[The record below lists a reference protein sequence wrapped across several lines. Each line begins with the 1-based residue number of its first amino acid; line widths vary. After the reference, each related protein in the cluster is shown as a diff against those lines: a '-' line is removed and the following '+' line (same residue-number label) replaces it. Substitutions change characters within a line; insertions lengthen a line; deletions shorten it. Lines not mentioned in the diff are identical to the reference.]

1 MTAFLLELGTEELP
15 ASFVCDSTQQWQ
27 RLIPATL
34 AEQFLTN
41 DSINVYATPRRLAV
55 LVTGLPLQQLDREE
69 EVKGP
74 PASSAFKDGKPTKA
88 AEGFAKKQGVEIEA
102 LEVRATDKGDFVF
115 VLKKIPGRRTADI
128 LAELVPLWI
137 NKLEGKR
144 FMRWADGDLKFPR
157 PIRSLVALLDDTVLP
172 ITLVS
177 GSDTVKSDRISQGH
191 RVLYTPPTPPLAKGG
206 TLIPTPPQTQGGT
219 LIPTP
224 PQTQGETLIPT
235 PTQTQGETLIPTPTQ
250 TQGETLILTKGGTGG
265 VSIPQ
270 AEDYVQCLR
279 AAYVEVNRQQRK
291 NQIQAQVEAAATK
304 QGGYA
309 DISDDLLEEVTDLV
323 EWPNAVVGKFD
334 DEFLILPPE
343 VITTIIV
350 TNQRYFPILKNPQY
364 PELLPYFITI
374 SNGDPAKSAIIA
386 AGNERVVRARLADG
400 QFFYKADLAKPLE
413 DYLPKLETV
422 TFQEDL
428 GTVRAKVDRLC
439 KIANLLVNQLQ
450 IPETEQAD
458 VARAALLCKADLVT
472 QMVYEL
478 PEMQGIMG
486 QKYALASGESEAVA
500 TAIFEHYLPKGAGDN
515 LPQTLTGQIVG
526 ISDKLDTLVSIFGLG
541 MLPTGSSDPFAL
553 RRAANAIINI
563 IWAAQL
569 PVNLHKLL
577 AQVVAEFTAI
587 RPETSPEL
595 LSQLS
600 EFFIQRIRTLLE
612 EEKNVDYDL
621 VNAVL
626 GEKDPEYTERALRN
640 LLDTLERTLFLQ
652 QIRNDNTLDK
662 IYETVNR
669 STRLAA
675 QGDLDKIELEPKKA
689 VKPELFQKSSEQ
701 AFYDAVVQLVPQTQL
716 SKQTRNYQQLVDS
729 LTEIAPT
736 VSNFFD
742 GPESVLVMDSDPE
755 IKRNRL
761 NLLGLL
767 RNHARVLADFGAIV
781 NRS

>member
-1 MTAFLLELGTEELP
+1 MANFLLELGTEELP
-15 ASFVCDSTQQWQ
+15 ASFVKSSAEQWQ
-27 RLIPATL
+27 RLVPASL
-34 AEQFLTN
+34 AEESLTN

-55 LVTGLPLQQLDREE
+55 LVKGLPVQQLDREE

-88 AEGFAKKQGVEIEA
+88 AEGFAKKQGVEIDA

-115 VLKKIPGRRTADI
+115 VLKKIPGRMSADI
-128 LAELVPLWI
+128 LAELVPQWI

-157 PIRSLVALLDDTVLP
+157 PIRSMVALLDDTVLP

-177 GSDTVKSDRISQGH
+177 GSDTVNSDRISQGH
-191 RVLYTPPTPPLAKGG
+191 RVLYTPPTPPLGKGE
-206 TLIPTPPQTQGGT
+206 TSLPTPPLG
-219 LIPTP
+219 
-224 PQTQGETLIPT
+224 
-235 PTQTQGETLIPTPTQ
+235 
-250 TQGETLILTKGGTGG
+250 KGGTGG

-270 AEDYVQCLR
+270 AEDYVECLR
-279 AAYVEVNRQQRK
+279 AACVEVDRTQRK
-291 NQIQAQVEAAATK
+291 TQIKAQVEAAATK

-309 DISDDLLEEVTDLV
+309 DITEDLLEEVTDLV

-334 DEFLILPPE
+334 EEFLILPPE

-350 TNQRYFPILKNPQY
+350 TNQRYFPILKSPDF

-374 SNGDPAKSAIIA
+374 SNGDPAKAAIIA

-400 QFFYKADLAKPLE
+400 QFFYKADLVKPLE
-413 DYLPKLETV
+413 DYLPKLEKV

-439 KIANLLVNQLQ
+439 KIASLITNQLQ
-450 IPETEQAD
+450 ITAEEQAYI
-458 VARAALLCKADLVT
+458 ARAALLCKADLVT

-486 QKYALASGESEAVA
+486 QKYALASGEPEAVA

-515 LPQTLTGQIVG
+515 LPQTLTGQVVAIA
-526 ISDKLDTLVSIFGLG
+526 DKLDTLVSIFGLG

-553 RRAANAIINI
+553 RRAANAITNI
-563 IWAAQL
+563 IWAAEL
-569 PVNLHKLL
+569 PVNLYKLL
-577 AQVVAEFTAI
+577 AEVVAEFTAT
-587 RPETSPEL
+587 RPETPPEL
-595 LSQLS
+595 LDQLY
-600 EFFIQRIRTLLE
+600 EFFLQRIRTLLQ

-626 GEKDPEYTERALRN
+626 GENDPEYTERALRD
-640 LLDTLERTLFLQ
+640 LLDALERALFLQ
-652 QIRNDNTLDK
+652 QIRNNQTLDL

-675 QGDLDKIELEPKKA
+675 QGDLDKVELEPKTA

-701 AFYDAVVQLVPQTQL
+701 AFYDAVVQLVPQTLL
-716 SKQTRNYQQLVDS
+716 SKQTRDYQQLVDS

-755 IKRNRL
+755 IKQNRL

-781 NRS
+781 KS

>member
-1 MTAFLLELGTEELP
+1 MANFLLELGTEELP
-15 ASFVCDSTQQWQ
+15 ASFVRSSAQQWQ
-27 RLIPATL
+27 RLVPATL
-34 AEQFLTN
+34 AEQSLTN
-41 DSINVYATPRRLAV
+41 ESINVYATPRRLAV
-55 LVTGLPLQQLDREE
+55 LVKGLPVQQLDREE

-88 AEGFAKKQGVEIEA
+88 AEGFAKKQGVEIDA

-115 VLKKIPGRRTADI
+115 VLKKIPGRKTADI
-128 LAELVPLWI
+128 LAELVPQWI

-157 PIRSLVALLDDTVLP
+157 PIRSMVALLDDTVLP

-191 RVLYTPPTPPLAKGG
+191 RVLHTPPTPPLD
-206 TLIPTPPQTQGGT
+206 
-219 LIPTP
+219 
-224 PQTQGETLIPT
+224 
-235 PTQTQGETLIPTPTQ
+235 
-250 TQGETLILTKGGTGG
+250 KGGTGG

-270 AEDYVQCLR
+270 AEDYVECLR
-279 AAYVEVNRQQRK
+279 AACVEVDRTQRK
-291 NQIQAQVEAAATK
+291 TQIKAQVEAAATK

-309 DISDDLLEEVTDLV
+309 DITEELLEEVTDLV

-334 DEFLILPPE
+334 EEFLILPPE

-350 TNQRYFPILKNPQY
+350 TNQRYFPILKSLDN

-374 SNGDPAKSAIIA
+374 SNGSPAKSAIIA

-439 KIANLLVNQLQ
+439 KIASLIVNQLQ
-450 IPETEQAD
+450 ITEEEQAD

-500 TAIFEHYLPKGAGDN
+500 TAIFEHYLPRGAGDK
-515 LPQTLTGQIVG
+515 LPQTLTGQVVG
-526 ISDKLDTLVSIFGLG
+526 IADKLDTLVSIFGLG

-553 RRAANAIINI
+553 RRAANAITNI

-569 PVNLHKLL
+569 PVNLHQLL
-577 AQVVAEFTAI
+577 AEVVAEFTAA
-587 RPETSPEL
+587 RPETPGEL
-595 LSQLS
+595 LDQLY
-600 EFFIQRIRTLLE
+600 EFFLQRIRTLLQ

-626 GEKDPEYTERALRN
+626 GENDPEYTERALRDM
-640 LLDTLERTLFLQ
+640 LDALERALFLQ
-652 QIRNDNTLDK
+652 QIRNNQTLDL

-675 QGDLDKIELEPKKA
+675 QGSLDKIELEPKTA

-755 IKRNRL
+755 IKQNRL

-781 NRS
+781 NRF

>member
-1 MTAFLLELGTEELP
+1 MAAFLLELGTEELP

-69 EVKGP
+69 EIKGP

-102 LEVRATDKGDFVF
+102 LEVRPTDKGDFVF

-128 LAELVPLWI
+128 LAELVPVWI

-157 PIRSLVALLDDTVLP
+157 PIRSLVALLDDNVLP

-191 RVLYTPPTPPLAKGG
+191 RVLYTPPTPALTQGETSTPTPPLAKGETSTPTA
-206 TLIPTPPQTQGGT
+206 TLAQGETSIPTATLTQGETSMIPTPP
-219 LIPTP
+219 
-224 PQTQGETLIPT
+224 
-235 PTQTQGETLIPTPTQ
+235 
-250 TQGETLILTKGGTGG
+250 LTKGGTGG

-270 AEDYVQCLR
+270 AEDYVECLR
-279 AAYVEVNRQQRK
+279 AAYVEVDRQQRK

-413 DYLPKLETV
+413 EYLPKLETV

-439 KIANLLVNQLQ
+439 KIASLLVNQLQ
-450 IPETEQAD
+450 LPETEQAD

-563 IWAAQL
+563 IWTAQL

-577 AQVVAEFTAI
+577 AQVVAEFTDI
-587 RPETSPEL
+587 RPQTNPEL

-600 EFFIQRIRTLLE
+600 EFFLQRIRTLLE

-626 GEKDPEYTERALRN
+626 GENDPEYTERALRD
-640 LLDTLERTLFLQ
+640 LLDTLERSLFLQ

-675 QGDLDKIELEPKKA
+675 QGELDKIQLEPKTA

-701 AFYDAVVQLVPQTQL
+701 AFYDAVVQLVPQTKL
-716 SKQTRNYQQLVDS
+716 SKQTRNYQLLVDS
-729 LTEIAPT
+729 LTQIAPT

>member
-1 MTAFLLELGTEELP
+1 MANFLLELGTEELP
-15 ASFVCDSTQQWQ
+15 ASFVASSAQQWQ
-27 RLIPATL
+27 RLVPATL
-34 AEQFLTN
+34 SEQFLTN
-41 DSINVYATPRRLAV
+41 KSIHVYATPRRLAV
-55 LVTGLPLQQLDREE
+55 LVKGLPLQQLDREE

-74 PASSAFKDGKPTKA
+74 PATAAFKDGKPTKA
-88 AEGFAKKQGVEIEA
+88 AEGFAKKQGVEIDA

-115 VLKKIPGRRTADI
+115 VLKKIPGRMSADI

-137 NKLEGKR
+137 SKLEGKR

-157 PIRSLVALLDDTVLP
+157 PIRSIVALLDDTVLQ

-177 GSDTVKSDRISQGH
+177 GSDTIKSDRISQAH
-191 RVLYTPPTPPLAKGG
+191 RVLHPS
-206 TLIPTPPQTQGGT
+206 Q
-219 LIPTP
+219 
-224 PQTQGETLIPT
+224 
-235 PTQTQGETLIPTPTQ
+235 
-250 TQGETLILTKGGTGG
+250 

-270 AEDYVQCLR
+270 AEDYVECLR
-279 AAYVEVNRQQRK
+279 AACVEVDRTQRK
-291 NQIQAQVEAAATK
+291 TQIQAQVEAAATK

-309 DISDDLLEEVTDLV
+309 DITEDLLEEVTDLV

-343 VITTIIV
+343 VITAIIV
-350 TNQRYFPILKNPQY
+350 TNQRYFPILKSPDF

-439 KIANLLVNQLQ
+439 KIASLIANQLQ
-450 IPETEQAD
+450 ITAEEQAYI
-458 VARAALLCKADLVT
+458 ARAALLCKADLVT

-500 TAIFEHYLPKGAGDN
+500 TGIFEHYLPKGAGDN

-526 ISDKLDTLVSIFGLG
+526 IADKLDTLVSIFGLG

-553 RRAANAIINI
+553 RRAANAIVNI

-569 PVNLHKLL
+569 PVNLHQLL
-577 AQVVAEFTAI
+577 AEVVAEFTAI

-595 LSQLS
+595 QSQLS
-600 EFFIQRIRTLLE
+600 EFFLQRIRTLLQ
-612 EEKNVDYDL
+612 EEKNIDYDL

-626 GEKDPEYTERALRN
+626 GENDPEYTERALRD
-640 LLDTLERTLFLQ
+640 LLDALERALFLQ

-675 QGDLDKIELEPKKA
+675 QGDLDKIELEPKTA
-689 VKPELFQKSSEQ
+689 VKPELFQKSSEP
-701 AFYDAVVQLVPQTQL
+701 AFYDALVQLVPQTQL
-716 SKQTRNYQQLVDS
+716 SKQTRNYQLLVDS

-742 GPESVLVMDSDPE
+742 GPDSVLVMDADAE

-761 NLLGLL
+761 SLLGLL

-781 NRS
+781 KS

>member
-1 MTAFLLELGTEELP
+1 MANFLLELGTEELP
-15 ASFVCDSTQQWQ
+15 ASFVRSSAQQWQ
-27 RLIPATL
+27 RLVPATL
-34 AEQFLTN
+34 AEQSLTN

-55 LVTGLPLQQLDREE
+55 VVKGLPVQQLDREE

-88 AEGFAKKQGVEIEA
+88 AEGFAKKQGVEIDA

-115 VLKKIPGRRTADI
+115 VLKKIPGRMTADI
-128 LAELVPLWI
+128 LAELVPQWI

-157 PIRSLVALLDDTVLP
+157 PIRWMVALLDDTVLP

-191 RVLYTPPTPPLAKGG
+191 RVLHTPPTPPLD
-206 TLIPTPPQTQGGT
+206 
-219 LIPTP
+219 
-224 PQTQGETLIPT
+224 
-235 PTQTQGETLIPTPTQ
+235 
-250 TQGETLILTKGGTGG
+250 KGGTGG

-270 AEDYVQCLR
+270 AEDYVECLR
-279 AAYVEVNRQQRK
+279 AACVEVDRTQRK
-291 NQIQAQVEAAATK
+291 TQIKAQVEAAATK

-309 DISDDLLEEVTDLV
+309 DITEDLLGEVTDLV

-334 DEFLILPPE
+334 EEFLILPPE

-350 TNQRYFPILKNPQY
+350 TNQRYFPILKSPDY

-374 SNGDPAKSAIIA
+374 SNGSPAKSAIIA

-439 KIANLLVNQLQ
+439 KIASLIVNQLQ
-450 IPETEQAD
+450 IAEEEQAD
-458 VARAALLCKADLVT
+458 IARAALLCKADLVT

-500 TAIFEHYLPKGAGDN
+500 TAIFEHYLPRGAGDN
-515 LPQTLTGQIVG
+515 LPQTLTGQVVG
-526 ISDKLDTLVSIFGLG
+526 IADKLDTLVSIFGLG

-553 RRAANAIINI
+553 RRAANAITNI

-569 PVNLHKLL
+569 PINLHQLL
-577 AQVVAEFTAI
+577 AEVVAEFTAA
-587 RPETSPEL
+587 RPETPGEL
-595 LSQLS
+595 LDQLY
-600 EFFIQRIRTLLE
+600 EFFLQRIRTLLQ

-626 GEKDPEYTERALRN
+626 GENDPEYTERALRD
-640 LLDTLERTLFLQ
+640 LLDALERALFLQ
-652 QIRNDNTLDK
+652 QIRNNQTLDL

-675 QGDLDKIELEPKKA
+675 QGDLDKIELEPKTA

-716 SKQTRNYQQLVDS
+716 CKQTRNYQQLVDS

-755 IKRNRL
+755 IKQNRL

-781 NRS
+781 NRF

>member
-1 MTAFLLELGTEELP
+1 MANFLLELGTEELP
-15 ASFVCDSTQQWQ
+15 ASFVRSSAQQWQ
-27 RLIPATL
+27 RLVPATL
-34 AEQFLTN
+34 AEQSLTN

-55 LVTGLPLQQLDREE
+55 LVKGLPVQQLDREE

-88 AEGFAKKQGVEIEA
+88 AEGFAKKQGVEIDA

-115 VLKKIPGRRTADI
+115 VLKKIPGRKTADI
-128 LAELVPLWI
+128 LAELVPQWI

-157 PIRSLVALLDDTVLP
+157 PIRWMVALLDDTVLP

-177 GSDTVKSDRISQGH
+177 GSDTVNSDRISQGH
-191 RVLYTPPTPPLAKGG
+191 RVLHTPPTPPLG
-206 TLIPTPPQTQGGT
+206 
-219 LIPTP
+219 
-224 PQTQGETLIPT
+224 
-235 PTQTQGETLIPTPTQ
+235 
-250 TQGETLILTKGGTGG
+250 KGGTGG

-270 AEDYVQCLR
+270 AEDYVECLR
-279 AAYVEVNRQQRK
+279 AACVEVDRSQRK
-291 NQIQAQVEAAATK
+291 TQIKAQVEAAATK

-309 DISDDLLEEVTDLV
+309 DITEELLEEVTDLV

-334 DEFLILPPE
+334 EEFLILPPE

-350 TNQRYFPILKNPQY
+350 TNQRYFPILKSPDY

-374 SNGDPAKSAIIA
+374 SNGSPAKAAIIA

-439 KIANLLVNQLQ
+439 KIASLIVNQLQ
-450 IPETEQAD
+450 ITEEEQAD

-500 TAIFEHYLPKGAGDN
+500 TAIFEHYLPRGAGDK

-526 ISDKLDTLVSIFGLG
+526 IADKLDTLVSIFGLG

-553 RRAANAIINI
+553 RRAANAITNI

-569 PVNLHKLL
+569 PVNLHQLL
-577 AQVVAEFTAI
+577 AEVVAEFTAA
-587 RPETSPEL
+587 RSETPGEL
-595 LSQLS
+595 LDQL
-600 EFFIQRIRTLLE
+600 
-612 EEKNVDYDL
+612 
-621 VNAVL
+621 
-626 GEKDPEYTERALRN
+626 
-640 LLDTLERTLFLQ
+640 
-652 QIRNDNTLDK
+652 
-662 IYETVNR
+662 
-669 STRLAA
+669 
-675 QGDLDKIELEPKKA
+675 
-689 VKPELFQKSSEQ
+689 
-701 AFYDAVVQLVPQTQL
+701 
-716 SKQTRNYQQLVDS
+716 
-729 LTEIAPT
+729 
-736 VSNFFD
+736 
-742 GPESVLVMDSDPE
+742 
-755 IKRNRL
+755 
-761 NLLGLL
+761 
-767 RNHARVLADFGAIV
+767 
-781 NRS
+781 

>member
-1 MTAFLLELGTEELP
+1 MAAFLLELGTEELP
-15 ASFVCDSTQQWQ
+15 ASFVCDSAQQWQ
-27 RLIPATL
+27 RLVPATL
-34 AEQFLTN
+34 GEQFLTN
-41 DSINVYATPRRLAV
+41 ESIHVYATPRRLAV
-55 LVTGLPLQQLDREE
+55 LIKGLPVQQLDREE

-88 AEGFAKKQGVEIEA
+88 AEGFAKKQGVEIDA
-102 LEVRATDKGDFVF
+102 LEIRATDKGDFVF
-115 VLKKIPGRRTADI
+115 VLKKIPGRMSADI
-128 LAELVPLWI
+128 LTELVPLWI
-137 NKLEGKR
+137 SKLEGKR

-157 PIRSLVALLDDTVLP
+157 PIRSIVALLDDTVLP

-177 GSDTVKSDRISQGH
+177 GSDIVKSDRISQAH
-191 RVLYTPPTPPLAKGG
+191 RVLH
-206 TLIPTPPQTQGGT
+206 PQ
-219 LIPTP
+219 P
-224 PQTQGETLIPT
+224 
-235 PTQTQGETLIPTPTQ
+235 
-250 TQGETLILTKGGTGG
+250 
-265 VSIPQ
+265 VSISA
-270 AEDYVQCLR
+270 AESYVECLR
-279 AAYVEVNRQQRK
+279 AAYVEVDRTQRK
-291 NQIQAQVEAAATK
+291 TQIQAQVEAAATK
-304 QGGYA
+304 QGGFA
-309 DISDDLLEEVTDLV
+309 NIIDDLLEEVTDLV

-334 DEFLILPPE
+334 DEFLMLPPE

-350 TNQRYFPILKNPQY
+350 TNQRYFPILKSPDF

-428 GTVRAKVDRLC
+428 GTVREKVDRLC
-439 KIANLLVNQLQ
+439 KIASLIATQLQ
-450 IPETEQAD
+450 LTAEENLHI
-458 VARAALLCKADLVT
+458 ARAALLCKADLVT

-515 LPQTLTGQIVG
+515 LPETLTGQIVG

-553 RRAANAIINI
+553 RRAANAIVNI
-563 IWAAQL
+563 VWAAQL
-569 PVNLHKLL
+569 PVNLHQLL
-577 AQVVAEFTAI
+577 AESVAEFTVI
-587 RPETSPEL
+587 RPKTSREL

-600 EFFIQRIRTLLE
+600 EFFLQRIRTLLQ

-626 GEKDPEYTERALRN
+626 GENDPEYTERALRD
-640 LLDTLERTLFLQ
+640 LLDALERALFLQ
-652 QIRNDNTLDK
+652 QIRNNQTLDL

-675 QGDLDKIELEPKKA
+675 QGDLDKIELEPKTA

-701 AFYDAVVQLVPQTQL
+701 AFYDALVQLVPQTQL
-716 SKQTRNYQQLVDS
+716 SKQTRNYQLLVDS

-742 GPESVLVMDSDPE
+742 GPDSVLVMDADAG
-755 IKRNRL
+755 IKGNRL

-781 NRS
+781 NRF

>member
-1 MTAFLLELGTEELP
+1 MPNFLLELGTEELP
-15 ASFVCDSTQQWQ
+15 ASFVSGSAQQWQ
-27 RLIPATL
+27 RLVPATL
-34 AEQFLTN
+34 AEESLTN

-55 LVTGLPLQQLDREE
+55 LVKGLSVQQLDREE

-88 AEGFAKKQGVEIEA
+88 AEGFAKKQGVEIDA

-115 VLKKIPGRRTADI
+115 VLKQIPGRMTADI
-128 LAELVPLWI
+128 LTELVPQWI

-157 PIRSLVALLDDTVLP
+157 PIRSIVALFDDSVLP

-191 RVLYTPPTPPLAKGG
+191 RVLH
-206 TLIPTPPQTQGGT
+206 PQ
-219 LIPTP
+219 P
-224 PQTQGETLIPT
+224 
-235 PTQTQGETLIPTPTQ
+235 
-250 TQGETLILTKGGTGG
+250 

-270 AEDYVQCLR
+270 AEDYVECLR
-279 AAYVEVNRQQRK
+279 AACVEVDRTQRK
-291 NQIQAQVEAAATK
+291 NQIKAQVEAAATK

-309 DISDDLLEEVTDLV
+309 DITEDLLEEVTDLV

-334 DEFLILPPE
+334 EEFLILPPE

-350 TNQRYFPILKNPQY
+350 TNQRYFPILKSPDY

-374 SNGDPAKSAIIA
+374 SNGDPAKAAIIA

-400 QFFYKADLAKPLE
+400 QFFYKADLVKPLE
-413 DYLPKLETV
+413 DYLPKLATV

-439 KIANLLVNQLQ
+439 KIASLLATQLQ
-450 IPETEQAD
+450 ITDEQQAYI
-458 VARAALLCKADLVT
+458 ARAALLCKADLVT

-486 QKYALASGESEAVA
+486 QKYALASGESEEVA

-515 LPQTLTGQIVG
+515 LPQTLTGQIVA
-526 ISDKLDTLVSIFGLG
+526 IADKLDTLVSIFGLG
-541 MLPTGSSDPFAL
+541 MLPSGSSDPFAL

-569 PVNLHKLL
+569 PINLHQLL
-577 AQVVAEFTAI
+577 AEVVTEFTAA
-587 RPETSPEL
+587 RPQTSADL
-595 LSQLS
+595 LDQLY
-600 EFFIQRIRTLLE
+600 EFFLQRIRTLLQ

-626 GEKDPEYTERALRN
+626 GENDPEYTERALRD
-640 LLDTLERTLFLQ
+640 LLDALERALFLQ
-652 QIRNDNTLDK
+652 QIRNDNTLDL
-662 IYETVNR
+662 IYETINR

-675 QGDLDKIELEPKKA
+675 QGDLDKIELEPKTA

-701 AFYDAVVQLVPQTQL
+701 AFYDAVVQLVPQTLL

-755 IKRNRL
+755 IKQNRL

-781 NRS
+781 KG

>member
-1 MTAFLLELGTEELP
+1 MAAFLLELGTEELP
-15 ASFVCDSTQQWQ
+15 ASFVTGSAQQWQ
-27 RLIPATL
+27 RLVPETL

-41 DSINVYATPRRLAV
+41 DSIHVYATPRRLAV
-55 LVTGLPLQQLDREE
+55 LIKGLPVQQLDREE

-88 AEGFAKKQGVEIEA
+88 AEGFAKKQGVEIDA

-115 VLKKIPGRRTADI
+115 VLKKIPGRQTADI

-137 NKLEGKR
+137 SKLEGKR
-144 FMRWADGDLKFPR
+144 FMRWADGELKFPR
-157 PIRSLVALLDDTVLP
+157 PIRSIVALLDDTVLP
-172 ITLVS
+172 ITLVN

-191 RVLYTPPTPPLAKGG
+191 RVLHTPPTPPLAKGG
-206 TLIPTPPQTQGGT
+206 TLPTPPLAKEGT
-219 LIPTP
+219 LPTP
-224 PQTQGETLIPT
+224 PLS
-235 PTQTQGETLIPTPTQ
+235 
-250 TQGETLILTKGGTGG
+250 KGGTGG

-270 AEDYVQCLR
+270 AEGYVECLR
-279 AAYVEVNRQQRK
+279 AAYVEVDRSQRK
-291 NQIQAQVEAAATK
+291 TQIKAQVESAATK

-350 TNQRYFPILKNPQY
+350 TNQRYFPILKNPKS

-439 KIANLLVNQLQ
+439 KIASLIVNQLQ
-450 IPETEQAD
+450 ITAEESLNI
-458 VARAALLCKADLVT
+458 ARAALLCKADLVT

-500 TAIFEHYLPKGAGDN
+500 TGIVEHYLPKGAGDK
-515 LPQTLTGQIVG
+515 LPQTITGQIVG
-526 ISDKLDTLVSIFGLG
+526 IADKLDTLVSIFGLG

-553 RRAANAIINI
+553 RRAANAIVNI

-569 PVNLHKLL
+569 PVNLHQLL
-577 AQVVAEFTAI
+577 AETVAEFTAL
-587 RPETSPEL
+587 RPETPVEL
-595 LSQLS
+595 LSQLYD
-600 EFFIQRIRTLLE
+600 FFLQRIRTLLQ
-612 EEKNVDYDL
+612 EEKHVDYDL

-626 GEKDPEYTERALRN
+626 GENDPEYTERALRD
-640 LLDTLERTLFLQ
+640 LLDALERALFLQ
-652 QIRNDNTLDK
+652 QIRNNHTLDL

-689 VKPELFQKSSEQ
+689 VKPELFQKTSEQ
-701 AFYDAVVQLVPQTQL
+701 AFYDAVVQLLPQTQL

-761 NLLGLL
+761 SLLGLL

-781 NRS
+781 NRF

>member
-1 MTAFLLELGTEELP
+1 MPNFLLELGTEELP
-15 ASFVCDSTQQWQ
+15 ASFVRSSAQQWQ
-27 RLIPATL
+27 RLVPATL
-34 AEQFLTN
+34 AEQSLTN

-55 LVTGLPLQQLDREE
+55 LVKGLPVQQLDREE

-74 PASSAFKDGKPTKA
+74 PAGSAFKDGKPTKA
-88 AEGFAKKQGVEIEA
+88 AEGFAKKQGVEIDA

-115 VLKKIPGRRTADI
+115 VLKKIPGRKTADI
-128 LAELVPLWI
+128 LAELVPQWI

-157 PIRSLVALLDDTVLP
+157 PIRWMVALLDDTVLP

-177 GSDTVKSDRISQGH
+177 GSDTVNSDRISQGH
-191 RVLYTPPTPPLAKGG
+191 RVLHTPPTPPLG
-206 TLIPTPPQTQGGT
+206 
-219 LIPTP
+219 
-224 PQTQGETLIPT
+224 
-235 PTQTQGETLIPTPTQ
+235 
-250 TQGETLILTKGGTGG
+250 KGGTGG

-270 AEDYVQCLR
+270 AEDYVECLR
-279 AAYVEVNRQQRK
+279 AACVEVDRSQRK
-291 NQIQAQVEAAATK
+291 TQIKAQVEAAATK

-309 DISDDLLEEVTDLV
+309 DITEELLEEVTDLV

-334 DEFLILPPE
+334 EEFLILPPE

-350 TNQRYFPILKNPQY
+350 TNQRYFPILKSPDY

-374 SNGDPAKSAIIA
+374 SNGSPAKSAIIA

-439 KIANLLVNQLQ
+439 KIASLIVNQLQ
-450 IPETEQAD
+450 ITEEEQAD

-500 TAIFEHYLPKGAGDN
+500 TAIFEHYLPRGAGDN

-526 ISDKLDTLVSIFGLG
+526 IADKLDTLVSIFGLG

-553 RRAANAIINI
+553 RRAANAITNI

-569 PVNLHKLL
+569 PVNLHQLL
-577 AQVVAEFTAI
+577 AEVVTEFTAA
-587 RPETSPEL
+587 RPETPGEL
-595 LSQLS
+595 LDQLY
-600 EFFIQRIRTLLE
+600 EFFLQRIRTLLQ

-626 GEKDPEYTERALRN
+626 GENDPEYTERALRD
-640 LLDTLERTLFLQ
+640 LLDALERALFLQ
-652 QIRNDNTLDK
+652 QIRNNQTLDL

-675 QGDLDKIELEPKKA
+675 QGDLDKIELEPKTA

-755 IKRNRL
+755 IKQNRL

-781 NRS
+781 NRF

>member
-1 MTAFLLELGTEELP
+1 MANFLLELGTEELP
-15 ASFVCDSTQQWQ
+15 ASFVKDSAQQWQ
-27 RLIPATL
+27 RLVPTTL
-34 AEQFLTN
+34 SEQFLTN
-41 DSINVYATPRRLAV
+41 ESIHVYATPRRLAV
-55 LVTGLPLQQLDREE
+55 LIKGLPVQQLDREE

-74 PASSAFKDGKPTKA
+74 PATAAFKDGKPTKA
-88 AEGFAKKQGVEIEA
+88 AEGFTKKQGVEIDA

-115 VLKKIPGRRTADI
+115 VLKKIPGRMSADI
-128 LAELVPLWI
+128 LAELVPMWI
-137 NKLEGKR
+137 SKLEGKR

-157 PIRSLVALLDDTVLP
+157 PIRSIVALLDDTVLP

-177 GSDTVKSDRISQGH
+177 GSDTVKSDRISQAH
-191 RVLYTPPTPPLAKGG
+191 RVLHPS
-206 TLIPTPPQTQGGT
+206 Q
-219 LIPTP
+219 
-224 PQTQGETLIPT
+224 
-235 PTQTQGETLIPTPTQ
+235 
-250 TQGETLILTKGGTGG
+250 

-270 AEDYVQCLR
+270 AEDYVECLR
-279 AAYVEVNRQQRK
+279 AACVEVDRTQRK
-291 NQIQAQVEAAATK
+291 TQIQAQVEAAATK

-309 DISDDLLEEVTDLV
+309 DITEDLLEEVTDLV

-334 DEFLILPPE
+334 DEFLMLPPE
-343 VITTIIV
+343 VITAIIV
-350 TNQRYFPILKNPQY
+350 TNQRYFPILKNPDF

-439 KIANLLVNQLQ
+439 KIASLIANQLQ
-450 IPETEQAD
+450 ITAEENLHI
-458 VARAALLCKADLVT
+458 ARAALLCKADLVT

-526 ISDKLDTLVSIFGLG
+526 IADKLDTLVSIFGLG

-553 RRAANAIINI
+553 RRAANAIVNI

-569 PVNLHKLL
+569 PVNLHQLL
-577 AQVVAEFTAI
+577 AEVVAEFTAI

-595 LSQLS
+595 QSQLC
-600 EFFIQRIRTLLE
+600 EFFLQRIRTLLQ
-612 EEKNVDYDL
+612 EEKNIDYDL

-626 GEKDPEYTERALRN
+626 GENDPEYTERALRD
-640 LLDTLERTLFLQ
+640 LLDALERALFLQ

-675 QGDLDKIELEPKKA
+675 QGDLDKVELEPKTA
-689 VKPELFQKSSEQ
+689 VKPELFQKSSEP
-701 AFYDAVVQLVPQTQL
+701 AFYDALVQLVPQTQL
-716 SKQTRNYQQLVDS
+716 SKQTRNYQLLVDS

-736 VSNFFD
+736 VGNFFD
-742 GPESVLVMDSDPE
+742 GPDSVLVMDADAE

-781 NRS
+781 KS

>member
-1 MTAFLLELGTEELP
+1 MANFLLELGTEELP
-15 ASFVCDSTQQWQ
+15 ASFVASSAQQWQ
-27 RLIPATL
+27 RLVPATL
-34 AEQFLTN
+34 SEQFLTN
-41 DSINVYATPRRLAV
+41 ESIYVYATPRRLAV
-55 LVTGLPLQQLDREE
+55 LVKGLPLQQLDREE

-74 PASSAFKDGKPTKA
+74 PATAAFKDGKPTKA
-88 AEGFAKKQGVEIEA
+88 AEGFAKKQGVEIDA

-115 VLKKIPGRRTADI
+115 VLKKIPGRMSADI

-137 NKLEGKR
+137 SKLEGKR

-157 PIRSLVALLDDTVLP
+157 PIRSIVALLDDTVLQ

-177 GSDTVKSDRISQGH
+177 GSDTIKSDRISQAH
-191 RVLYTPPTPPLAKGG
+191 RVLHPS
-206 TLIPTPPQTQGGT
+206 Q
-219 LIPTP
+219 
-224 PQTQGETLIPT
+224 
-235 PTQTQGETLIPTPTQ
+235 
-250 TQGETLILTKGGTGG
+250 

-270 AEDYVQCLR
+270 AEDYVECLR
-279 AAYVEVNRQQRK
+279 AACVEVDRTQRK
-291 NQIQAQVEAAATK
+291 TQIQAQVEAAATK

-309 DISDDLLEEVTDLV
+309 DITEDLLEEVTDLV

-343 VITTIIV
+343 VITAIIV
-350 TNQRYFPILKNPQY
+350 TNQRYFPILKSPNF

-439 KIANLLVNQLQ
+439 KIASLIANQLQ
-450 IPETEQAD
+450 ITAEEQAYI
-458 VARAALLCKADLVT
+458 ARAALLCKADLVT

-526 ISDKLDTLVSIFGLG
+526 IADKLDTLVSIFGLG

-553 RRAANAIINI
+553 RRAANAIVNI

-569 PVNLHKLL
+569 PVNLHQLL
-577 AQVVAEFTAI
+577 AEVVAEFTAI

-595 LSQLS
+595 QSQLS
-600 EFFIQRIRTLLE
+600 EFFLQRIRTLLQ
-612 EEKNVDYDL
+612 EEKNIDYDL

-626 GEKDPEYTERALRN
+626 GENDPEYTERALRD
-640 LLDTLERTLFLQ
+640 LLDALERALFLQ

-675 QGDLDKIELEPKKA
+675 QGDLDKIELEPKTA
-689 VKPELFQKSSEQ
+689 VKPELFQKSSEP
-701 AFYDAVVQLVPQTQL
+701 AFYDALVQLVPQTQL
-716 SKQTRNYQQLVDS
+716 SKQTRNYQLLVDS

-742 GPESVLVMDSDPE
+742 GPDSVLVMDADAE

-761 NLLGLL
+761 SLLGLL

-781 NRS
+781 KS

>member
-1 MTAFLLELGTEELP
+1 MTNFLLELGTEELP
-15 ASFVCDSTQQWQ
+15 ASFVRSSAQQWQ
-27 RLIPATL
+27 RLVPATL
-34 AEQFLTN
+34 AEQSLTN

-55 LVTGLPLQQLDREE
+55 LVKGLPVQQLDREE

-115 VLKKIPGRRTADI
+115 VLKKIPGRKTADI
-128 LAELVPLWI
+128 LAELVPQWI

-157 PIRSLVALLDDTVLP
+157 PIRWMVALLDDTVLP

-191 RVLYTPPTPPLAKGG
+191 RVLHTPPTPPLGNG
-206 TLIPTPPQTQGGT
+206 ETSLPTPS
-219 LIPTP
+219 LA
-224 PQTQGETLIPT
+224 
-235 PTQTQGETLIPTPTQ
+235 
-250 TQGETLILTKGGTGG
+250 KGGTGG

-270 AEDYVQCLR
+270 AEDYVECLR
-279 AAYVEVNRQQRK
+279 AACVEVDRSQRK
-291 NQIQAQVEAAATK
+291 TQIKAQVEAAATK

-309 DISDDLLEEVTDLV
+309 DITEELLEEVTDLV

-334 DEFLILPPE
+334 EEFLILPPE

-350 TNQRYFPILKNPQY
+350 TNQRYFPILKSPDY

-374 SNGDPAKSAIIA
+374 SNGSPAKSAIIA

-439 KIANLLVNQLQ
+439 KIASLIVNQLQ
-450 IPETEQAD
+450 ITEEEQAD

-500 TAIFEHYLPKGAGDN
+500 TAIFEHYLPRGAGDN
-515 LPQTLTGQIVG
+515 LPQTLTGQVVG
-526 ISDKLDTLVSIFGLG
+526 IADKLDTLVSIFGLG

-553 RRAANAIINI
+553 RRAANAITNI

-569 PVNLHKLL
+569 PVNLHQLL
-577 AQVVAEFTAI
+577 AEVVAEFTAA
-587 RPETSPEL
+587 RPETPREL
-595 LSQLS
+595 LDQLY
-600 EFFIQRIRTLLE
+600 EFFLQRIRTLLQ

-626 GEKDPEYTERALRN
+626 GENDPEYTERALRD
-640 LLDTLERTLFLQ
+640 LLDALERALFLQ
-652 QIRNDNTLDK
+652 QIRNNQTLDL

-675 QGDLDKIELEPKKA
+675 QGDLDKIELEPKTA

-755 IKRNRL
+755 IKQNRL

-781 NRS
+781 NRF

>member
-1 MTAFLLELGTEELP
+1 MPNFLLELGTEELP
-15 ASFVCDSTQQWQ
+15 ASFVASSAHQWE
-27 RLIPATL
+27 RLVPATL
-34 AEQFLTN
+34 AEQSLTN
-41 DSINVYATPRRLAV
+41 NSINVYATPRRLAV
-55 LVTGLPLQQLDREE
+55 LIEGLPVKQSDREE

-88 AEGFAKKQGVEIEA
+88 AAGFAKKQGVEIDA
-102 LEVRATDKGDFVF
+102 LSVRATDKGDFVF
-115 VLKKIPGRRTADI
+115 ALKQIPGRLSADI
-128 LAELVPLWI
+128 LVELVPQWI

-157 PIRSLVALLDDTVLP
+157 PIRSIVALLDDTVLP
-172 ITLVS
+172 IQLVS

-191 RVLYTPPTPPLAKGG
+191 RVLH
-206 TLIPTPPQTQGGT
+206 PQ
-219 LIPTP
+219 P
-224 PQTQGETLIPT
+224 
-235 PTQTQGETLIPTPTQ
+235 
-250 TQGETLILTKGGTGG
+250 

-270 AEDYVQCLR
+270 AEDYVGCLR
-279 AAYVEVNRQQRK
+279 AACVEVDRK
-291 NQIQAQVEAAATK
+291 GRKTQIQAQVEAAATT

-309 DISDDLLEEVTDLV
+309 DITEDLLEEVTDLV

-334 DEFLILPPE
+334 EEFLILPPE

-350 TNQRYFPILKNPQY
+350 TNQRYFPILKNPDY
-364 PELLPYFITI
+364 PELLPCFVTI
-374 SNGDPAKSAIIA
+374 SNGSPAASAIIA

-400 QFFYKADLAKPLE
+400 EFFYKADLVKPLE

-439 KIANLLVNQLQ
+439 KIASLIATQLQ
-450 IPETEQAD
+450 ITEEEQAC
-458 VARAALLCKADLVT
+458 VERAALLCKADLVT

-486 QKYALASGESEAVA
+486 QKYALASGEPEAVA
-500 TAIFEHYLPKGAGDN
+500 TAIFEHYLPKGAGDK

-526 ISDKLDTLVSIFGLG
+526 IADKLDTLVSIFGLG

-569 PVNLHKLL
+569 PINLHKII
-577 AQVVAEFTAI
+577 AEVGAEFTVT
-587 RPETSPEL
+587 RSETPGEL
-595 LSQLS
+595 LSQLY
-600 EFFIQRIRTLLE
+600 EFFLQRVRTLLQ
-612 EEKNVDYDL
+612 EEKHVDYDL

-626 GEKDPEYTERALRN
+626 GENDPEYTERALRD
-640 LLDTLERTLFLQ
+640 LLDALERALFLQ
-652 QIRNDNTLDK
+652 QIRNDKRLDL

-675 QGDLDKIELEPKKA
+675 QGDLDKTQLEPKTA

-701 AFYDAVVQLVPQTQL
+701 AFYDAVVQLVPQTEL
-716 SKQTRNYQQLVDS
+716 SKQTRNYQQLVES

-742 GPESVLVMDSDPE
+742 GPESVLVMDSDEE

-781 NRS
+781 KS

>member
-1 MTAFLLELGTEELP
+1 MPNFLLELGTEELP
-15 ASFVCDSTQQWQ
+15 ASFVVGSAQQWQ
-27 RLIPATL
+27 RLVPATL
-34 AEQFLTN
+34 AEESLTN

-55 LVTGLPLQQLDREE
+55 LVKGLPVQQLDREE

-88 AEGFAKKQGVEIEA
+88 AEGFAKKQGVEIDA

-115 VLKKIPGRRTADI
+115 VLKKIPGRMTADI
-128 LAELVPLWI
+128 LTELVPQWI

-191 RVLYTPPTPPLAKGG
+191 RVLYTPPTPLG
-206 TLIPTPPQTQGGT
+206 
-219 LIPTP
+219 
-224 PQTQGETLIPT
+224 
-235 PTQTQGETLIPTPTQ
+235 
-250 TQGETLILTKGGTGG
+250 KGGTGG

-270 AEDYVQCLR
+270 AEDYVDCLR
-279 AAYVEVNRQQRK
+279 AACVEVDRTQRK
-291 NQIQAQVEAAATK
+291 NQIKAQVEAAATK

-309 DISDDLLEEVTDLV
+309 DITEDLLEEVTDLV

-334 DEFLILPPE
+334 EEFLILPPE

-350 TNQRYFPILKNPQY
+350 TNQRYFPILKSPDY

-374 SNGDPAKSAIIA
+374 SNGDPAKAAIIA

-400 QFFYKADLAKPLE
+400 QFFYKADLVKPLE
-413 DYLPKLETV
+413 DYLPKLATV

-439 KIANLLVNQLQ
+439 KIASLITNQLQ
-450 IPETEQAD
+450 ITAAEKAYIE
-458 VARAALLCKADLVT
+458 RAALLCKADLVT

-486 QKYALASGESEAVA
+486 QKYALASGEAETVA
-500 TAIFEHYLPKGAGDN
+500 TAIFEHYLPRGAGDK
-515 LPQTLTGQIVG
+515 LPQTLTGQIVA
-526 ISDKLDTLVSIFGLG
+526 IADKLDTLVSIFGLG

-553 RRAANAIINI
+553 RRAANAIANI

-569 PVNLHKLL
+569 PINLHQLL
-577 AQVVAEFTAI
+577 AEVVAEFTAA
-587 RPETSPEL
+587 RPQTSAEL
-595 LSQLS
+595 LDQLY
-600 EFFIQRIRTLLE
+600 EFFLQRIRTLLQ

-626 GEKDPEYTERALRN
+626 GENDPEYTERALRD
-640 LLDTLERTLFLQ
+640 LLDALERALFLQ
-652 QIRNDNTLDK
+652 QIRNNQTLDL

-675 QGDLDKIELEPKKA
+675 QGDLDKVELEPKTA

-701 AFYDAVVQLVPQTQL
+701 AFYDAVVQLVPQTLL

-729 LTEIAPT
+729 LTEIAPA
-736 VSNFFD
+736 VSSFFD

-781 NRS
+781 KS

>member
-1 MTAFLLELGTEELP
+1 MPNFLLELGTEELP
-15 ASFVCDSTQQWQ
+15 ASFVAGSVQQWQ
-27 RLIPATL
+27 ELVPATL
-34 AEQFLTN
+34 AEQSLTN
-41 DSINVYATPRRLAV
+41 ESINVYATPRRLAV
-55 LVTGLPLQQLDREE
+55 LVKGLPLKQLDREE

-88 AEGFAKKQGVEIEA
+88 AEGFAKKQGVEIDA

-115 VLKKIPGRRTADI
+115 VLKQIPGRMTADI
-128 LAELVPLWI
+128 LAELVPQWI

-157 PIRSLVALLDDTVLP
+157 PIRSIVALFDDTVLP
-172 ITLVS
+172 IALVS

-191 RVLYTPPTPPLAKGG
+191 RVLHTPPTPPLGKGE
-206 TLIPTPPQTQGGT
+206 TSLSTPP
-219 LIPTP
+219 
-224 PQTQGETLIPT
+224 
-235 PTQTQGETLIPTPTQ
+235 
-250 TQGETLILTKGGTGG
+250 LTKGGTGG

-270 AEDYVQCLR
+270 AEDYVECLR
-279 AAYVEVNRQQRK
+279 AAGVEVDRQQRK
-291 NQIQAQVEAAATK
+291 TQIKAQVEAAAAK

-309 DISDDLLEEVTDLV
+309 DITEDLLEEVTDLV

-334 DEFLILPPE
+334 EEFLILPPE

-350 TNQRYFPILKNPQY
+350 TNQRYFPILKSPDF

-400 QFFYKADLAKPLE
+400 QFFYKADLVKPLE

-439 KIANLLVNQLQ
+439 KIASLITKQLQ
-450 IPETEQAD
+450 ITAAEQAYIE
-458 VARAALLCKADLVT
+458 RAALLCKADLVT

-486 QKYALASGESEAVA
+486 QKYALACGEPEAVA

-515 LPQTLTGQIVG
+515 LPQTLTGQVVAIA
-526 ISDKLDTLVSIFGLG
+526 DKLDTLVSIFGLG

-553 RRAANAIINI
+553 RRAANAIVNI
-563 IWAAQL
+563 IWTAEL
-569 PVNLHKLL
+569 SVNLHQLL
-577 AQVVAEFTAI
+577 AEVVAEFTAI
-587 RPETSPEL
+587 RPQTSPEL

-600 EFFIQRIRTLLE
+600 EFFLQRIRTLLE
-612 EEKNVDYDL
+612 EEGQLDYDV

-626 GEKDPEYTERALRN
+626 GENDPEYTERALRD
-640 LLDTLERTLFLQ
+640 LLDTLERALFLQ
-652 QIRNDNTLDK
+652 

-675 QGDLDKIELEPKKA
+675 QGDLDKVELEPKTA

-701 AFYDAVVQLVPQTQL
+701 ALYDALVQLVPQTLL
-716 SKQTRNYQQLVDS
+716 SKQTRNYQQLVES
-729 LTEIAPT
+729 LTEIAPA
-736 VSNFFD
+736 VSSFFD

-781 NRS
+781 NRF